1 MLPNVPSNHA
11 IPGHQKGRDIH
22 VTTNEVADLCRAR
35 QKMGYE
41 PAYGGDFDR
50 LLQELPIGRAKAM
63 YGDDVTV

>member
-1 MLPNVPSNHA
+1 M
-11 IPGHQKGRDIH
+11 
-22 VTTNEVADLCRAR
+22 TTNEVADLCRAR